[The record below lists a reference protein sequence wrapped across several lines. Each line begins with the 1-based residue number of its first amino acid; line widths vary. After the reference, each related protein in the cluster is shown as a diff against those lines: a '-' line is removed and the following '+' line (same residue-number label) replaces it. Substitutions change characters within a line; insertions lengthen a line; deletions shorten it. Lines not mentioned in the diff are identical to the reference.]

1 MLLPIRNKMACV
13 GFARVMGF
21 SRGRASLKDRVE
33 RDAFWIVFLKPRFRG
48 VFVRERARR
57 LVGLFGRPM

>member
-1 MLLPIRNKMACV
+1 
-13 GFARVMGF
+13 MGF

-48 VFVRERARR
+48 VFVRERTRR